1 VSNYRITEQA
11 AEDLK
16 KIWIYTATNH
26 GHSQANHYTDV
37 LKAGC
42 AKIAANP
49 TMWRVL
55 QVANE
60 AVRFYR
66 CEHHYIVYLF
76 DEVKVIIIA
85 FLHERMDF
93 IARLK
98 TRL

>member
-1 VSNYRITEQA
+1 VSNYRIIKQA

-26 GHSQANHYTDV
+26 GDSQANRYTAA
-37 LKAGC
+37 LKDGC
-42 AKIAANP
+42 AKIADNP
-49 TMWRVL
+49 AMRRVL
-55 QVANE
+55 QVADQD
-60 AVRFYR
+60 VRFYR

-76 DEVKVIIIA
+76 DEVEVIIIA

-93 IARLK
+93 IARLQ

>member
-1 VSNYRITEQA
+1 VSNYRITKQA

-26 GHSQANHYTDV
+26 GDSQANNYTAA

-42 AKIAANP
+42 EKIAGNP
-49 TMWRVL
+49 SMWRVF
-55 QVANE
+55 QIADRD
-60 AVRFYR
+60 VRFYR
-66 CEHHYIVYLF
+66 CEHHYIIYLV
-76 DEVKVIIIA
+76 DEVEVVIIA

-93 IARLK
+93 IARLE